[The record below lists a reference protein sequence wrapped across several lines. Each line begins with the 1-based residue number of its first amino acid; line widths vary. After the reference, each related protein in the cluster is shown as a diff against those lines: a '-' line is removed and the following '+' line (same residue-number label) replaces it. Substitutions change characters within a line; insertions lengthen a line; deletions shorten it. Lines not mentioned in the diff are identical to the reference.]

1 MFPSLENVIKVS
13 IVLYCIALRCI
24 VLHCIVLY
32 CILLYVTF
40 QKRVRVFH
48 RVSKLEK
55 HLKPRGRR
63 PSGFIVFERL
73 ETWWNART
81 RFWNITWRVRQA
93 LKRNKHDWLLRIPAE
108 NTLPLKAEMLKF
120 LALPSLCKTLCGSPN
135 SCPAVR
141 VVKNCGKT
149 RRGMARPWEN
159 SNIYVGKVV
168 MLPELFFFS
177 QSLPGP
183 PLKQNQQTVSTHIW
197 FVCPPFHPI
206 SELINVAR
214 CFKFNP

>member
-73 ETWWNART
+73 EA
-81 RFWNITWRVRQA
+81 
-93 LKRNKHDWLLRIPAE
+93 
-108 NTLPLKAEMLKF
+108 
-120 LALPSLCKTLCGSPN
+120 
-135 SCPAVR
+135 
-141 VVKNCGKT
+141 
-149 RRGMARPWEN
+149 
-159 SNIYVGKVV
+159 
-168 MLPELFFFS
+168 
-177 QSLPGP
+177 
-183 PLKQNQQTVSTHIW
+183 
-197 FVCPPFHPI
+197 
-206 SELINVAR
+206 
-214 CFKFNP
+214 